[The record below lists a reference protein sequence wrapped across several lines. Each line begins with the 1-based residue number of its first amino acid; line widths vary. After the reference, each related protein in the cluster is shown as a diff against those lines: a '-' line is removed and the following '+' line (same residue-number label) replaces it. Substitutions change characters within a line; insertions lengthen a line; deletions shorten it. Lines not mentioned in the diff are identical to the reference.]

1 MDFVSESFLQALIF
15 CYLSISLAADAD
27 DSEPPGVLGRPGGRR
42 SGSSW
47 AEARLGLPWTLIELE
62 HLRGFFISGC
72 EIAQSSIDFISR
84 QCELAL

>member
-1 MDFVSESFLQALIF
+1 MDFVSESFSQALIC
-15 CYLSISLAADAD
+15 CYFSISLAADAA

-42 SGSSW
+42 L
-47 AEARLGLPWTLIELE
+47 LGRSKTAMTLIELE

-72 EIAQSSIDFISR
+72 EITQSSTDFISR